1 MMPHRLLPFVIGAT
15 LALGATAQ
23 TVPVTGLDRRPDLPD
38 RIAGAVLLTELGCAA
53 CHSPSRPELTPKQGP
68 DLSAVGARVSA
79 AHLRRFLAS
88 PAGTKPG
95 TTMPD
100 VLGHLPDGDRAVA
113 AEALTHFLAS
123 LGGPAPEAT
132 RPAPDAVER
141 GRTLYHSVGCVACH
155 SPEEPLPGSVP
166 LGPLAEKYSVESL
179 TRFLEDPLAV
189 RPSGRMPDLHLDHFE
204 AQDIASYL
212 LREQPADP
220 PTFQPDPQLATRG
233 RTLFGEHRCGAC
245 HPGVAVAAAPAAPPL
260 DRLRVGEG
268 CLSGRPGPWPRH
280 SLAPAQRAA
289 LGAVLA
295 ALDAPFG
302 PAEAVEMTVTRLDC
316 RACHE
321 RDGTGGPG
329 PEREVHFTGRDPGL
343 GDQGRIP
350 PSLTGVGSKLK
361 ARWLRDVVVNGA
373 GARPYLHTRMPRF
386 GAPAAEALA
395 GWLKQ
400 VDPVLPVPG
409 VHVAEAEKPRQVGRE
424 LAGSQGFNCVACH
437 TFRGRSAAP
446 IRALD
451 LTTMTDRLEEGWFH
465 RYLESPRRYSPLT
478 IMPDFWPDGR
488 SPFPEVLGGDAVR
501 QRDALW
507 QYLAEGPES
516 GEPRGLVLEPLEIHV
531 GEEAV
536 MLRRAY
542 PGIGKRG
549 IGVGYPSGI
558 HLAFDAGQMRLGS
571 VWSGG
576 FIEASALWR
585 GQGAGQARILGRD
598 RVDFPAGPA
607 FAVLPSA
614 GAPWPSGS
622 ADVTDETGF
631 LGYIL
636 DAQRR
641 PTFRYRIGAVR
652 VADTF
657 RDRSDTT
664 GRPWFERTL
673 EFFADRL
680 PDGLHFR
687 VAVAE
692 GIERTGDRT
701 YAVGDRLVV
710 RLPAD
715 GVLRDAGGKRELLL
729 PVRGPVTLE
738 YRLTGTP

>member
-189 RPSGRMPDLHLDHFE
+189 RPSWRMPDLHLDHFE

-245 HPGVAVAAAPAAPPL
+245 HQGVAVAAAPAAPPL

-386 GAPAAEALA
+386 GAPAA
-395 GWLKQ
+395 
-400 VDPVLPVPG
+400 
-409 VHVAEAEKPRQVGRE
+409 
-424 LAGSQGFNCVACH
+424 
-437 TFRGRSAAP
+437 
-446 IRALD
+446 
-451 LTTMTDRLEEGWFH
+451 
-465 RYLESPRRYSPLT
+465 
-478 IMPDFWPDGR
+478 
-488 SPFPEVLGGDAVR
+488 
-501 QRDALW
+501 
-507 QYLAEGPES
+507 
-516 GEPRGLVLEPLEIHV
+516 
-531 GEEAV
+531 
-536 MLRRAY
+536 
-542 PGIGKRG
+542 
-549 IGVGYPSGI
+549 
-558 HLAFDAGQMRLGS
+558 
-571 VWSGG
+571 
-576 FIEASALWR
+576 
-585 GQGAGQARILGRD
+585 
-598 RVDFPAGPA
+598 
-607 FAVLPSA
+607 
-614 GAPWPSGS
+614 
-622 ADVTDETGF
+622 
-631 LGYIL
+631 
-636 DAQRR
+636 
-641 PTFRYRIGAVR
+641 
-652 VADTF
+652 
-657 RDRSDTT
+657 
-664 GRPWFERTL
+664 
-673 EFFADRL
+673 
-680 PDGLHFR
+680 
-687 VAVAE
+687 
-692 GIERTGDRT
+692 
-701 YAVGDRLVV
+701 
-710 RLPAD
+710 
-715 GVLRDAGGKRELLL
+715 
-729 PVRGPVTLE
+729 
-738 YRLTGTP
+738 